1 MYIQNSVL
9 LVNMRVNLSDKILPQ
24 FQSTLFSGTFF
35 PKMYKR
41 RATQHTLTSLQLIA
55 WILVLTVNIYLAVV
69 FKYIYN
75 RPYPDAYLSGRFPE
89 LYYGYVSILVYSM
102 VTIPIMSAAIA
113 FKLLFLRKKSVRRRR
128 DSSAVHLQY
137 WDFNSKKIKAT
148 IMALV
153 FAVFYVLFYGF
164 TALYY
169 TLPLLGL
176 CQEQLGE
183 GVRFS
188 LLNSNYWLANGDLK
202 WEYYFHW
209 WLYYSA
215 FTCSTVN
222 CLVHFVCNSVVKKH
236 VSMMAAM
243 FRSKLGGIVDS
254 ISTEGLNEMHADGPI
269 ELLSKV
275 AESQKGNIRNATAEP

>member
-1 MYIQNSVL
+1 
-9 LVNMRVNLSDKILPQ
+9 
-24 FQSTLFSGTFF
+24 
-35 PKMYKR
+35 MYKR
-41 RATQHTLTSLQLIA
+41 RATQHTLTSLQLTA
-55 WILVLTVNIYLAVV
+55 WLVVLTINLYLAVV

-75 RPYPDAYLSGRFPE
+75 RPYPDVYLSGNFPG
-89 LYYGYVSILVYSM
+89 LYYGYVSVLVYSM
-102 VTIPIMSAAIA
+102 VTIPVMSTAIA

-148 IMALV
+148 VMALV
-153 FAVFYVLFYGF
+153 FAAFYVLFYGF

-169 TLPLLGL
+169 ALPLLGL
-176 CQEQLGE
+176 CQKELGE

-188 LLNSNYWLANGDLK
+188 LLNSNYWLANGDLR

-222 CLVHFVCNSVVKKH
+222 SMVHFVCNSVVKKH
-236 VSMMAAM
+236 VIMMAAR

-254 ISTEGLNEMHADGPI
+254 ISTEGLNDMNADGPI

-275 AESQKGNIRNATAEP
+275 AESHKGNIRNATPA